1 MGIVDGNFLAGI
13 QAFDIDGPV
22 IGLAAKLLFQL
33 FFQLCHL
40 RDRCSVIKNDF
51 LLQILIQR
59 LVSLLQDLISG
70 RLRDRFSRTQH
81 VIFTGFYDSCGGES
95 INRFVRVV
103 TDHLAVRP
111 GYSLTVGLELQAGTV
126 QRPVQDHNK
135 IFLAD
140 RVIGGECRICPGI
153 DQVQAAAPVD
163 IGSQILI
170 RADIRPLGGCRS
182 HVGIRMEQLTD
193 RGDGLRTCYRRFH
206 AFRNDRDVGR
216 LQKYC
221 VVCTEYGSGAIRRHG
236 NDFL

>member
-22 IGLAAKLLFQL
+22 IGLAAELLFQL
-33 FFQLCHL
+33 FFQFCHF

-51 LLQILIQR
+51 FLQILIQR
-59 LVSLLQDLISG
+59 SVSLQQDLISE
-70 RLRDRFSRTQH
+70 RLRDRFFRTQH
-81 VIFTGFYDSCGGES
+81 VIFTGFYDSSGGEC

-103 TDHLAVRP
+103 TDHPAVRP

-135 IFLAD
+135 IFPAD
-140 RVIGGECRICPGI
+140 RVIGGEFRICPGI

-170 RADIRPLGGCRS
+170 RADIRPLGGCRG
-182 HVGIRMEQLTD
+182 HVRVRME
-193 RGDGLRTCYRRFH
+193 
-206 AFRNDRDVGR
+206 
-216 LQKYC
+216 
-221 VVCTEYGSGAIRRHG
+221 
-236 NDFL
+236 